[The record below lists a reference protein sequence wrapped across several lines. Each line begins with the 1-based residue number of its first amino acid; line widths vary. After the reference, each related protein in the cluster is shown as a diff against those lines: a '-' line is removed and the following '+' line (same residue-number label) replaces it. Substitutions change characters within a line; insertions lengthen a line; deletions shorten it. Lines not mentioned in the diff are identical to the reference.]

1 MDSSVALELIG
12 NGAKE
17 ANIKVS
23 TQRRSAS
30 RGGGGWN
37 AAIFIIFVEVAER
50 FAFYGISGNLITYL
64 TKELHQPTATAV
76 KNVNTWVGVSTLFP
90 VLGAFIADSFMG
102 RFKTI
107 LISSVTFLL
116 GTVLLTLSV
125 SVIPLHCREALF
137 FTALYIL
144 SVGEGGHKPCVQ
156 TFAADQFYEDSPEKR
171 KEKSSFFNWW
181 YLGIVAAATAATLL
195 LIYLQD
201 NIGWTLGFGVL
212 VAVLGV
218 ALVIFMLGINRYRKE
233 LGPVGSP
240 FTRVVQVFVAAT
252 RKWRLKRTSC
262 DGWDHV
268 FYNQTCGT
276 HLDGDQ
282 QYNTRIIART
292 NQFRFLDKAT
302 IIDNIDASSKTLNPW
317 RLCSVDQVEDVK
329 LVLRLIPIWFSCIFF
344 HVVQTQTHTYFTK
357 QGSTMIRSIGISHFQ
372 IPPASLQG
380 LTGITILIVVPIYER
395 VFVPIARKFTGHP
408 SGITVLQRIGVG
420 LFLSILNMVVAALV
434 EAERVST
441 AKENNLLDNPK
452 ATVPMAIWW
461 LLPQY
466 TICGFSDA
474 FTVVGLQELFYDE
487 MPEAMRSMGAAAYI
501 SLIGVGS
508 FITNVIISVVQAISS
523 RYGEKWLGD
532 NLNRAYLDYFYWV
545 LAGLSALSLCVFLWN
560 AMRLVYK
567 DVEGGKNKVPMGHKL
582 RPEGH
587 V

>member
-1 MDSSVALELIG
+1 MDRSVAQELIG

-17 ANIKVS
+17 ENIKVS
-23 TQRRSAS
+23 TKQRAS
-30 RGGGGWN
+30 RGGWN

-76 KNVNTWVGVSTLFP
+76 KNVNTWIGVSTLFP

-125 SVIPLHCREALF
+125 SVIPLHYREALF

-181 YLGIVAAATAATLL
+181 FLGIVAAGTAATLL

-218 ALVIFMLGINRYRKE
+218 ALAIFMLGIKRYRKE
-233 LGPVGSP
+233 GPVGSP

-252 RKWRLKRTSC
+252 RKWRVKRTC
-262 DGWDHV
+262 DGRDNV

-282 QYNTRIIART
+282 HNTRIIART
-292 NQFRFLDKAT
+292 NQFRFFDKAT

-329 LVLRLIPIWFSCIFF
+329 LVLRLIPIWFSCIVF
-344 HVVQTQTHTYFTK
+344 HVVQTQNHTYFIK
-357 QGSTMIRSIGISHFQ
+357 QGSTMVRSTGISHFQ

-380 LTGITILIVVPIYER
+380 LTGVTILIVVPIYER

-420 LFLSILNMVVAALV
+420 LVLSILNMVVSALV

-452 ATVPMAIWW
+452 ATVPMVIWW

-474 FTVVGLQELFYDE
+474 FTIVGLQELFYDE

-501 SLIGVGS
+501 TLLGIGS

-532 NLNRAYLDYFYWV
+532 NLNRAHLDYFYWV
-545 LAGLSALSLCVFLWN
+545 LAGLSALSLCVFVWN
-560 AMRLVYK
+560 AVRFVYK
-567 DVEGGKNKVPMGHKL
+567 DVEEGKNNVPITGKL
-582 RPEGH
+582 IPEAGH